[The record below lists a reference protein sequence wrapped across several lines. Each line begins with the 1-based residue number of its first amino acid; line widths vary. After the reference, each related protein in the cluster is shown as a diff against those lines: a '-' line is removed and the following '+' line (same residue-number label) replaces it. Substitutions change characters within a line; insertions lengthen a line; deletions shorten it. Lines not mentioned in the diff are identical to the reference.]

1 MSKLIMGECDCCGQA
16 GRAYPVL
23 DRLIRNRLETDWYDR
38 VCDAVREQ
46 IAIDHEA
53 AMEAR
58 EAGPISRSSMPMA
71 AAHSW
76 KSYDLAEGCR
86 RISNES
92 PIT

>member
-1 MSKLIMGECDCCGQA
+1 MSKLIMGENAMLRPAAALNRARPIDPQPA
-16 GRAYPVL
+16 G
-23 DRLIRNRLETDWYDR
+23 DRLVRP

-53 AMEAR
+53 AMKAR

-76 KSYDLAEGCR
+76 KSNDLAEGCR

>member
-1 MSKLIMGECDCCGQA
+1 MRLLRPA

-76 KSYDLAEGCR
+76 KSNDLAEGCR